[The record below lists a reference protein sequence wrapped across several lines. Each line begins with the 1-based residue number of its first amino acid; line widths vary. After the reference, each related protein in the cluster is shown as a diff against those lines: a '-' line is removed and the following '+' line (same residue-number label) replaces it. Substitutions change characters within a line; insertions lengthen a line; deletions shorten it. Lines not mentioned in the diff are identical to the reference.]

1 MKVLVTGSRGFV
13 GRHLT
18 EYLIARNYEVV
29 TMDLAE
35 GCDFRVDVTVFSDVL
50 DVFEKSRVEAVVH
63 LAAVA
68 DIPESMKD
76 PHKCFSVNVGG
87 TLNILEASRRT
98 NTGRVVV
105 FSSANY
111 YGAPAKIPVSED
123 DPPMPRTPYDYSK
136 VALENIVWSYNR
148 NHGLPV
154 VVLRPWKAFGEY
166 EPANKMVP
174 RFVQACLSN
183 QPVPLFNGGVDVTD
197 PYHVENLCHV
207 VELCLTNEE
216 AVGEV
221 FNVGTG
227 NSVSVRQ
234 LAELIK
240 KMTNSSSEL
249 QLLPPRTPAEA
260 TPMKSI
266 PSIAKLT
273 KKLGYKPKTTLEE
286 GLQRVINFYR
296 SNQQTKNGGR

>member
-1 MKVLVTGSRGFV
+1 MRILVTGSQGFL
-13 GRHLT
+13 GKHLT
-18 EYLIARNYEVV
+18 EYLAARNYEVV
-29 TMDLAE
+29 SADVADGADARL
-35 GCDFRVDVTVFSDVL
+35 DVTVFRDVL
-50 DVFEKSRVEAVVH
+50 DMFENTHLDAVVH

-76 PHKCFSVNVGG
+76 PYRCFSVNVYG
-87 TLNILEASRRT
+87 TLNVLEASRRKKI
-98 NTGRVVV
+98 GRVVV

-111 YGAPAKIPVSED
+111 YGAPSKVPVSEED
-123 DPPMPRTPYDYSK
+123 SPAPRTPYDYSK
-136 VALENIVWSYNR
+136 VALENIVWSYWR
-148 NHGLPV
+148 NHGIPV

-166 EPANKMVP
+166 EPPNKMVP

-183 QPVPLFNGGVDVTD
+183 QPIPLFNGGADVTD
-197 PYHVENLCHV
+197 PYHVDNLCDV
-207 VELCLTNEE
+207 VELCLTKDE
-216 AVGEV
+216 AVGEA
-221 FNVGTG
+221 FNVGAG
-227 NSVSVRQ
+227 NPVSVRQ

-273 KKLGYKPKTTLEE
+273 QKLGYKPKTTLEE
-286 GLQRVINFYR
+286 GLKKVINFYR
-296 SNQQTKNGGR
+296 SKQQTNKEGR